1 MITKMFIMST
11 LLSISGIISAQT
23 EAGGI
28 SSKML
33 QNIEREKIESATD
46 KALRNAITGNAI
58 DDLTKTKKTNPS

>member
-33 QNIEREKIESATD
+33 QNIEREK
-46 KALRNAITGNAI
+46 
-58 DDLTKTKKTNPS
+58 